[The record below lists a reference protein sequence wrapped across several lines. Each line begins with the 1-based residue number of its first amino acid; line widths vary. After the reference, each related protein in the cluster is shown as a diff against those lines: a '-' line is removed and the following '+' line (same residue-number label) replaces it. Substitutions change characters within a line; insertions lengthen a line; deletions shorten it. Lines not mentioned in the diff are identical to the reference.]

1 MHRECLE
8 VALRLCPELRAHD
21 IRVRQRVPMG
31 LGLQDLA
38 LLLLNSMMYGLFLGI
53 GLPSSRR
60 SSRRHTDRSVGM
72 LPSMTAINTHEG
84 TAVRTV
90 RATERGSA
98 TRQHILA
105 VATEAFLAH
114 GYAGTSLSD
123 LIRAAGVTKGGF
135 YHHFPSKE
143 ALAVEVVRARQA
155 EETAAVVRAAVGHDR
170 AVDQLRAA
178 AQVAADLKDRDEGQA
193 TSMQRLCAELAEDA
207 ELAPQIA
214 KICDTWIDT
223 AAGLVARAQLQGDI
237 RADVEARQ
245 AAEVLVATFLGAEQQ
260 CVMTARHE
268 DFRGEF
274 RARMARCLDLLLEV
288 LKP

>member
-1 MHRECLE
+1 
-8 VALRLCPELRAHD
+8 
-21 IRVRQRVPMG
+21 
-31 LGLQDLA
+31 
-38 LLLLNSMMYGLFLGI
+38 
-53 GLPSSRR
+53 
-60 SSRRHTDRSVGM
+60 
-72 LPSMTAINTHEG
+72 MTAIRTHEDA
-84 TAVRTV
+84 AVRAA
-90 RATERGSA
+90 RATERGAA

-105 VATEAFLAH
+105 VASDQFLTR

-123 LIRAAGVTKGGF
+123 LIGAAGITKGAF

-155 EETAAVVRAAVGHDR
+155 EEAAVVVHASAGHDR

-178 AQVAADLKDRDEGQA
+178 VQAAADLKDQDQGQA
-193 TSMQRLCAELAEDA
+193 TSMQRLCAELSEDP

-237 RADVEARQ
+237 RADVDTRQ

-260 CVMTARHE
+260 CVMTARHD

-274 RARMARCLDLLLEV
+274 RARMTRCLDLLLDL
-288 LKP
+288 LKPATEQRG

>member
-1 MHRECLE
+1 
-8 VALRLCPELRAHD
+8 
-21 IRVRQRVPMG
+21 
-31 LGLQDLA
+31 
-38 LLLLNSMMYGLFLGI
+38 
-53 GLPSSRR
+53 
-60 SSRRHTDRSVGM
+60 M
-72 LPSMTAINTHEG
+72 LPAMTAINAYESAATR
-84 TAVRTV
+84 VV

-123 LIRAAGVTKGGF
+123 LIRAAGITKGAF

-155 EETAAVVRAAVGHDR
+155 EEAAAVVQASAGHDR
-170 AVDQLRAA
+170 AVDQLRVAVQA
-178 AQVAADLKDRDEGQA
+178 AADLKDQDQGQM
-193 TSMQRLCAELAEDA
+193 TSMQRLCAELAEDP

-214 KICDTWIDT
+214 KICDAWIDT
-223 AAGLVARAQLQGDI
+223 AAGLVGRAQLQGDI
-237 RADVEARQ
+237 RADLDAYR

-260 CVMTARHE
+260 CVMTASHE

-274 RARMARCLDLLLEV
+274 RARMTRCLDLLLEV
-288 LKP
+288 LKPVSQQRG